1 MALEALNKEEQR
13 LQWCLSV
20 VQVCFLLP
28 LVEVLCFFEIFSPSY
43 EVLFSSSTILL
54 SPLLQVQL
62 HKGSCTTFPAF
73 SSGIFSLNLH
83 CVSDNHG
90 SQFRVYRRSLIHENA
105 RACSAFPLSCT
116 CHHALNILSP
126 AKGVVEM
133 EILLQSPL
141 GPKSIIG

>member
-1 MALEALNKEEQR
+1 M
-13 LQWCLSV
+13 
-20 VQVCFLLP
+20 QVCFLLP
-28 LVEVLCFFEIFSPSY
+28 LVEVLPLHFFEIFIPSY

-54 SPLLQVQL
+54 APLLQVQL
-62 HKGSCTTFPAF
+62 PIGSCTAFPAF
-73 SSGIFSLNLH
+73 CSGIFSLNLH

-105 RACSAFPLSCT
+105 CACSAFPLSCP
-116 CHHALNILSP
+116 CHHPLNILSP

-141 GPKSIIG
+141 GPKSIIGWRMGDFILFCPIREK